1 MSDGINRAA
10 AFRAVYG
17 YLRTIERGITDKAF
31 QAMRPAGGEDA
42 RHLARA
48 VRNNAQAD
56 GAAEWLPTAC
66 SVLAEMIAAH
76 NVTLPAAIEPLWRA
90 LQPDALSSYE
100 MKEDTGFPFFL
111 DKDHIEVFY
120 RKQARINQPELFVR
134 RYCGSWRVYRRSSG
148 APDRINRSFLNIKP
162 WDVLEKLERPVPEFT
177 LYAAR
182 EDEPGGFSARG
193 GMYAVEDLMVLLGA
207 RIGRNTPVL
216 LVWRQ
221 SVDFERATELA
232 RIGKGLMYTSNSD
245 GRPIVA
251 GFIAQHIPGSREAR
265 NDAYHELRRRER
277 AAAGSVSAQELK
289 DMLSPEDLAMLQAM
303 GPGDMAMA
311 L

>member
-17 YLRTIERGITDKAF
+17 YLRTVERSITDKAF
-31 QAMRPAGGEDA
+31 LAMRPAGDEEA
-42 RHLARA
+42 RHLTRA
-48 VRNNAQAD
+48 VRNNAQVD
-56 GAAEWLPTAC
+56 GAVEWLPTATA
-66 SVLAEMIAAH
+66 VLAEMVAA
-76 NVTLPAAIEPLWRA
+76 NDVAIPTAIEPLWRA
-90 LQPDALSSYE
+90 LQPGALNSYE
-100 MKEDTGFPFFL
+100 IKEDAGFPFFL
-111 DKDHIEVFY
+111 DESHIQTFY
-120 RKQARINQPELFVR
+120 HKQARINQPELFVQ
-134 RYCGSWRVYRRSSG
+134 RYCGSWRVFRRSSG

-162 WDVLEKLERPVPEFT
+162 RDVLEKLGRPVPEFT

-182 EDEPGGFSARG
+182 EDEPGGYSARG

-221 SVDFERATELA
+221 SVEFERASELA

-245 GRPIVA
+245 GRPIMA
-251 GFIAQHIPGSREAR
+251 RFIAQHIPGSREAR
-265 NDAYHELRRRER
+265 DDVYHELRRQER
-277 AAAGSVSAQELK
+277 KAAGSVSVGDLR
-289 DMLSPEDLAMLQAM
+289 DMLSPEDLEMLQAVS
-303 GPGDMAMA
+303 PSDMAMT